1 MGARLGCPA
10 RRPEGSKSGQEDE
23 GKEQSQTKDEK
34 EVKDPSKLLTKT
46 VDAKEA
52 EAELRRLEKLPVDDS
67 IREKLREVVGSDL
80 PGRFEGN
87 AFVIEGA
94 AETCRGVLNGTV
106 ALFNAEKGYGVIRAD
121 SSGNEVFFSREGLAE
136 GTASVAEGDRV
147 SYFED
152 DEMIEDQVCAVDV
165 KLLAADQ

>member
-106 ALFNAEKGYGVIRAD
+106 ALFNAEKGYGVIRAC
-121 SSGNEVFFSREGLAE
+121 A
-136 GTASVAEGDRV
+136 ASVCPVYAHRQTAPGTR
-147 SYFED
+147 FFFLGR
-152 DEMIEDQVCAVDV
+152 A
-165 KLLAADQ
+165 